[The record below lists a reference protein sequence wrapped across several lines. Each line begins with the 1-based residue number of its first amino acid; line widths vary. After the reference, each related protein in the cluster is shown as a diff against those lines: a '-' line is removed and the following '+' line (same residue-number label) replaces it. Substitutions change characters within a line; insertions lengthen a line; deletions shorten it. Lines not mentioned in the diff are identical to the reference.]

1 MADSKHNSLQRG
13 ETPFRAI
20 FERAAVGMAQV
31 SLGGR
36 FLLVNQGLCDLWGF
50 SREELLER
58 TFQQISHPDD
68 LDLSVNVSKR
78 LIAREIQTH
87 TTLEK
92 RYIHKDGH
100 VVWGKITVAL
110 VRDSVSNEPRYFVSV
125 IEDITQRKQA
135 EQAWHASEERF
146 RFLVDNAPVLMWM
159 SDLDKRCTYFN
170 KPWLDFTGRSLESEL
185 GNGWAEGVHPDD
197 LQRCVGTYT
206 QAFDRREE
214 FRMEYRLRR
223 HDGEYRWIF
232 DVGAPLFNE
241 DRSFSGYIGS
251 CVDITERKR
260 AEAELEKHRQHLK
273 ELVRERTSQLE
284 AANAQLQSDIAV
296 RKRAEDALRE
306 SESRFRAFFETDAV
320 GTAEVDL
327 NWRFVQVNQR
337 FCQITGYSRE
347 ELLGMT
353 TEELTHPEDRD
364 ADRLYVQGRMPILD
378 TDKRY
383 IRKDGS
389 VIWVHVTAAMIRDGE
404 GKLLRSAGVV
414 QDITERKL
422 AEEVL
427 LRNEKLAAT
436 GRMAATIAHEV
447 NNPLAGATNALYLAS
462 TDPGLKPNTKEY
474 LRIADEE
481 LRRATHITRQTLG
494 FYRSSDSP
502 TPIAFSKLIDELL
515 GVYKTKLQSRNITVN
530 RRYRGCEDCFYINPG
545 ELRQIISNLLA
556 NGMDALR
563 DNGTLYIRVS
573 RITNLNVGGKYIHL
587 TIADNGCGIR
597 VEHLKRIFEP
607 FFTTKESFGT
617 GLGLWVTQEL
627 VRKHN
632 GVIKIRSRRDEGT
645 VFRISFPAEQPVSR
659 AATSRLRTQPFRK
672 HMFPEQPDCENS
684 ELLKSVRSGRSVLT
698 VFGTS
703 LILARRQRVRDS
715 ANYANS

>member
-1 MADSKHNSLQRG
+1 M
-13 ETPFRAI
+13 
-20 FERAAVGMAQV
+20 
-31 SLGGR
+31 
-36 FLLVNQGLCDLWGF
+36 
-50 SREELLER
+50 
-58 TFQQISHPDD
+58 
-68 LDLSVNVSKR
+68 
-78 LIAREIQTH
+78 
-87 TTLEK
+87 
-92 RYIHKDGH
+92 
-100 VVWGKITVAL
+100 
-110 VRDSVSNEPRYFVSV
+110 
-125 IEDITQRKQA
+125 
-135 EQAWHASEERF
+135 
-146 RFLVDNAPVLMWM
+146 
-159 SDLDKRCTYFN
+159 
-170 KPWLDFTGRSLESEL
+170 
-185 GNGWAEGVHPDD
+185 
-197 LQRCVGTYT
+197 
-206 QAFDRREE
+206 
-214 FRMEYRLRR
+214 
-223 HDGEYRWIF
+223 
-232 DVGAPLFNE
+232 
-241 DRSFSGYIGS
+241 
-251 CVDITERKR
+251 
-260 AEAELEKHRQHLK
+260 
-273 ELVRERTSQLE
+273 
-284 AANAQLQSDIAV
+284 
-296 RKRAEDALRE
+296 
-306 SESRFRAFFETDAV
+306 
-320 GTAEVDL
+320 DL

-353 TEELTHPEDRD
+353 PEELTHPEDRD
-364 ADRLYVQGRMPILD
+364 ADRLYVQERMPILD

-530 RRYRGCEDCFYINPG
+530 RRYRCGPCAEGCEDCFYINPG

-607 FFTTKESFGT
+607 FFTTKESLGT

-632 GVIKIRSRRDEGT
+632 GVIKIRSRRDKGT

-659 AATSRLRTQPFRK
+659 AA
-672 HMFPEQPDCENS
+672 
-684 ELLKSVRSGRSVLT
+684 
-698 VFGTS
+698 
-703 LILARRQRVRDS
+703 
-715 ANYANS
+715 

>member
-1 MADSKHNSLQRG
+1 MADSKHNSLQKD

-58 TFQQISHPDD
+58 TFQQITHPDD
-68 LDLSVNVSKR
+68 LDLSVNVSKQ

-296 RKRAEDALRE
+296 RKRSEDALRE
-306 SESRFRAFFETDAV
+306 SESRFRALFENSPIAVLLTTTDGRVLAANSAACAV
-320 GTAEVDL
+320 FGLSEAEICLAGRDGLVDLSDPRYASAAEERQRTGRVVATEFNFRRANGDRFPAEVDSVIL
-327 NWRFVQVNQR
+327 AGTPFQAFVMLRDITERKRVEETLRLSEEKFAKAFANNPAAVAMTRLEDGIFLEVND
-337 FCQITGYSRE
+337 TWEKLVGYSRE
-347 ELLGMT
+347 EMIGQSARRMNIYPT
-353 TEELTHPEDRD
+353 PEAAERFVRELRE
-364 ADRLYVQGRMPILD
+364 
-378 TDKRY
+378 K
-383 IRKDGS
+383 GS
-389 VIWVHVTAAMIRDGE
+389 LRGWE
-404 GKLLRSAGVV
+404 QKLLKKSGEVFIAELSA
-414 QDITERKL
+414 
-422 AEEVL
+422 EVL
-427 LRNEKLAAT
+427 NSSM
-436 GRMAATIAHEV
+436 G
-447 NNPLAGATNALYLAS
+447 
-462 TDPGLKPNTKEY
+462 TK
-474 LRIADEE
+474 
-481 LRRATHITRQTLG
+481 
-494 FYRSSDSP
+494 
-502 TPIAFSKLIDELL
+502 
-515 GVYKTKLQSRNITVN
+515 
-530 RRYRGCEDCFYINPG
+530 
-545 ELRQIISNLLA
+545 
-556 NGMDALR
+556 
-563 DNGTLYIRVS
+563 
-573 RITNLNVGGKYIHL
+573 
-587 TIADNGCGIR
+587 
-597 VEHLKRIFEP
+597 
-607 FFTTKESFGT
+607 
-617 GLGLWVTQEL
+617 
-627 VRKHN
+627 
-632 GVIKIRSRRDEGT
+632 
-645 VFRISFPAEQPVSR
+645 
-659 AATSRLRTQPFRK
+659 
-672 HMFPEQPDCENS
+672 
-684 ELLKSVRSGRSVLT
+684 
-698 VFGTS
+698 
-703 LILARRQRVRDS
+703 
-715 ANYANS
+715 